1 MVYKDC
7 WELNMTS
14 LHYKHVCC
22 NGTML
27 GFTAKIVRHLW
38 LVQITKSHCGTNKNV
53 KEKRLSDTKPKYS
66 KK

>member
-1 MVYKDC
+1 MYMVYKDC
-7 WELNMTS
+7 WELTS